1 MMRLISE
8 KSISKTKRKIP
19 LRLVLVVP
27 FVLQIFAVVGLTGWL
42 SLRNGQKE
50 VNDIATQLRNEVTA
64 RILQHVTTYIET
76 PQIVAQIN
84 ADAVRLG
91 ELNLQDSSSLERH
104 FLHQMQLFKSLRPIA
119 FGNEQGEIRSVD
131 RLDDG
136 SLVIRVVD
144 KSTGGNYHTYATD
157 NYGNRTK
164 LIKVKKTSILEL
176 ALGTKRL

>member
-1 MMRLISE
+1 MTQLTSE
-8 KSISKTKRKIP
+8 HPTSKTKRKIP

-27 FVLQIFAVVGLTGWL
+27 FVLQIFVAVGLTGWL

-91 ELNLQDSSSLERH
+91 ELNLQDFS
-104 FLHQMQLFKSLRPIA
+104 
-119 FGNEQGEIRSVD
+119 
-131 RLDDG
+131 
-136 SLVIRVVD
+136 
-144 KSTGGNYHTYATD
+144 
-157 NYGNRTK
+157 
-164 LIKVKKTSILEL
+164 
-176 ALGTKRL
+176 